1 MQRVGLI
8 IQTLFNSGATRPGS
22 HGLRAARRA
31 ARGFALHKFV
41 PSAGGWR
48 QPNSVLLRPA
58 FWKVVSLLSLSPSLR
73 FVGSGLPRNHA
84 ILVPV
89 AVFVLSSSSS
99 PGGDFPGCPNA
110 RGGGA
115 SVLGPPPRPS
125 HRRPPR
131 PGRPPRWEVKG
142 QRAVPAPRTPPSGTC
157 PPIAS
162 SGDAGGASAA
172 APRGDR
178 ALLPASGPG
187 SWQTPQDCCEESS
200 QLVSAVIGTSCVQ
213 TEAPFALFNILRK

>member
-1 MQRVGLI
+1 M
-8 IQTLFNSGATRPGS
+8 
-22 HGLRAARRA
+22 
-31 ARGFALHKFV
+31 HKFV

-99 PGGDFPGCPNA
+99 PRGDFPGCPNA

-131 PGRPPRWEVKG
+131 PGRPPRVGRKG
-142 QRAVPAPRTPPSGTC
+142 STGRPSPPHPTLRHLPANRLQRGCRGRECGCSAGGQGSPPSVGPWVLADAPR
-157 PPIAS
+157 
-162 SGDAGGASAA
+162 
-172 APRGDR
+172 
-178 ALLPASGPG
+178 LL
-187 SWQTPQDCCEESS
+187 
-200 QLVSAVIGTSCVQ
+200 
-213 TEAPFALFNILRK
+213 